1 MAQSLK
7 EARKG
12 IRTKEGLEMAK
23 KNFQM
28 DPKKADLDKDGKL
41 SEYEK
46 TRGEAVQRAM
56 AEDELPEMA
65 HGGMACGC
73 DHDDGL
79 MADPMAMGTTPSEI
93 ADDIPVMLSEN
104 EYVLPAHVVKW
115 HGLKHIMDMQTEAE
129 MGLMAMHDMGLLFEV
144 DRETQESDS
153 EGSEDAEV
161 SDEGDTEQKEEETI
175 KTPEGN
181 EIEVAKLET
190 ILGDPRDDETDEYK
204 ENSYGSYGMMKTPG
218 FTFIM

>member
-1 MAQSLK
+1 MNLK
-7 EARKG
+7 E
-12 IRTKEGLEMAK
+12 T
-23 KNFQM
+23 
-28 DPKKADLDKDGKL
+28 DLDDDGKL

-46 TRGEAVQRAM
+46 VRGEAVQRAT

-65 HGGMACGC
+65 HGGMVCGC

-79 MADPMAMGTTPSEI
+79 MADPMAMGTTTSEM

-104 EYVLPAHVVKW
+104 KYVLPTHVVKW
-115 HGLKHIMDMQTEAE
+115 HGLKHIMDMQIETE
-129 MGLMAMHDMGLLFEV
+129 MGLIAMHDMDLLFEA

-181 EIEVAKLET
+181 EIEVAGVET

>member
-46 TRGEAVQRAM
+46 TRGEPVQRAM

-65 HGGMACGC
+65 HRGMACRVGF
-73 DHDDGL
+73 
-79 MADPMAMGTTPSEI
+79 
-93 ADDIPVMLSEN
+93 LSGII
-104 EYVLPAHVVKW
+104 YDVA
-115 HGLKHIMDMQTEAE
+115 
-129 MGLMAMHDMGLLFEV
+129 LLL
-144 DRETQESDS
+144 R
-153 EGSEDAEV
+153 
-161 SDEGDTEQKEEETI
+161 
-175 KTPEGN
+175 
-181 EIEVAKLET
+181 
-190 ILGDPRDDETDEYK
+190 ILQ
-204 ENSYGSYGMMKTPG
+204 SV
-218 FTFIM
+218 